1 MNLFTFEIADNG
13 YSAIGAIA
21 FSMLDVILVSVIS
34 SFGLGLSFFFGTVFL
49 RTKRLENRILG
60 LLLIIFALRIAK
72 SILYNFVAL
81 PLFVKNLGLAANLAV
96 GPLLYLYGHHLLLP
110 NKSFKSSS
118 LLHFIPSLLYV
129 LFSNRIPNSDG
140 SFFWYLSYTL
150 VLLQSYFYLGISLH
164 FYLKKMKN
172 LGKALRLWYIRLL
185 VVLALIWACYAL
197 IFVGILPVYSAGP
210 IAYSVFIVLLAYLGI
225 NSKKTFDLSLT
236 TRYHTSKLS
245 PEKGR
250 AYFEKIEAV
259 MKEKQLYLHP
269 GLTLTAVAEAVGT
282 SSRNVSE
289 IINKY
294 ANQNF
299 ASYINNYRVEE
310 AKCLLKKRSKKTKI
324 ISVALDAGFNNLS
337 TFNVAFK
344 GITNLTPSEYRAK
357 EE

>member
-1 MNLFTFEIADNG
+1 
-13 YSAIGAIA
+13 
-21 FSMLDVILVSVIS
+21 MLEAILVSILS
-34 SFGLGLSFFFGTVFL
+34 SFGLGLSFFFGIVFL
-49 RTKRLENRILG
+49 RNKRLENRILG
-60 LLLIIFALRIAK
+60 LLLIIFALRITK
-72 SILYNFVAL
+72 SILYSFVAL

-96 GPLLYLYGHHLLLP
+96 GPLLYLYGHHLLLA

-129 LFSNRIPNSDG
+129 LFSNGIPNLDG
-140 SFFWYLSYTL
+140 SFFWYVSYTFI
-150 VLLQSYFYLGISLH
+150 LLQSYVYLGMSIRL
-164 FYLKKMKN
+164 YQKKMKGIQKE
-172 LGKALRLWYIRLL
+172 LKLWYIRLI
-185 VVLALIWACYAL
+185 VTLALIWMCYTL
-197 IFVGILPVYSAGP
+197 IFVGILPTYSAGP
-210 IAYSVFIVLLAYLGI
+210 TAYSFFIVLLAYLGI

-236 TRYHTSKLS
+236 ARYHASKLS

-250 AYFEKIEAV
+250 AYFEKIEA
-259 MKEKQLYLHP
+259 MMNEKQLYLNP

-310 AKCLLKKRSKKTKI
+310 AKCLLKTRGKKTKI
-324 ISVALDAGFNNLS
+324 ISVAFDAGFNNLS

-344 GITNLTPSEYRAK
+344 AMTNLTPSEYRAK
-357 EE
+357 YV